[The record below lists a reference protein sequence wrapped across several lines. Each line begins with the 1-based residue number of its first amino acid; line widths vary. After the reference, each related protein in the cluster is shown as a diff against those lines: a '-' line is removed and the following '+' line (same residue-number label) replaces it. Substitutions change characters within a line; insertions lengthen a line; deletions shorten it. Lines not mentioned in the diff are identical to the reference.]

1 MLTSVNRLMKGQLL
15 AYIWYMNSKRF
26 KLIGVAIVIIIILTT
41 ALQLYY
47 IFENYQQNKF
57 IFDSEVQESLDNSVE
72 EYYAEMAK
80 SDVLTFSSIE
90 EIDSANIGNFQS
102 VTVKSISK
110 GNYLLTDIQRAH
122 KRDSSQH
129 QWDPITQFII
139 DSTKVDKNH
148 PLSIFK
154 TSPLDTLFPVNLD
167 SLQAFQNL
175 TKKIIMSITRKGI
188 NFPMLNSYLNDEL
201 ERKNLTID
209 YALIHINKDSITDS
223 YQTGQG
229 QPLVLSTFSKSTYLP
244 DQQKL
249 EMKYENAPLIILKK
263 GLWNIL
269 FSVLFVLLISA
280 TLAFLYRTIKSQ
292 KELSEIKND
301 LINNITHEF
310 KTPIA
315 TVSTAI
321 EGIRN
326 FNTENDPKKT
336 EKYLQIS
343 HDQLIKLNLMVEK
356 LLETATLD
364 SEKLL
369 LHLEPADLGQLLKQ
383 ITEKYTTIHPGK
395 QIRLRLEKQV
405 MAEVDAFHFEN
416 AVSNLV
422 DNAAKYGGDDIH
434 ITLADTD
441 KPTILVDD
449 NGGNIPKGQRD
460 KVFEKF
466 YRIPKGNVHD
476 VKGFGIG
483 LYYTKNIIEKH
494 GGQVTLTADDQHT
507 TFKIE
512 LP

>member
-1 MLTSVNRLMKGQLL
+1 
-15 AYIWYMNSKRF
+15 MNSKRF
-26 KLIGVAIVIIIILTT
+26 RLIGVAIVIIIVVTT

-47 IFENYQQNKF
+47 IQENYQQNKLRF
-57 IFDSEVQESLDNSVE
+57 ENEVQQSLDNSVE
-72 EYYAEMAK
+72 EYYSEIAK
-80 SDVLTFSSIE
+80 SDILTFTDMKDIKLQFGFGSQPDSLINSQNFTRRIGKSHLLRKQALLWDNPDTVINDDSVHISFVKITKNIADSIM
-90 EIDSANIGNFQS
+90 IDETNAIAMF
-102 VTVKSISK
+102 K
-110 GNYLLTDIQRAH
+110 GRHLADSLEKLQTLTNKIVVSLTR
-122 KRDSSQH
+122 
-129 QWDPITQFII
+129 
-139 DSTKVDKNH
+139 
-148 PLSIFK
+148 
-154 TSPLDTLFPVNLD
+154 DTLD
-167 SLQAFQNL
+167 
-175 TKKIIMSITRKGI
+175 
-188 NFPMLNSYLNDEL
+188 FPMLNELLADEL

-395 QIRLRLEKQV
+395 QIRLTLKKQV

-434 ITLADTD
+434 ITLADTA

-460 KVFEKF
+460 KIFEKF

-494 GGQVTLTADDQHT
+494 GGQVTLIADDQHT